1 LRGRRAKAL
10 VMKSNLI
17 HAVAGAVLAAVVA
30 VTAADAQAP
39 PAAQLGPEA
48 PQQQGPEAPQPQTA
62 PLLALPL
69 AQQGPEAPQS
79 QTAPLLTPELL
90 NQMLAPIALYPDE
103 LLGEILMAATY
114 PLDVVEAAR
123 WLQDPRNALL
133 KGDQLI
139 AALQQQNWDP
149 SVKLLAPFP
158 SILRMMDAKLEWAER
173 LGEAFLADPKAVMDA
188 VQRLRQRARLAGR
201 LVSGPQEIVQTAQG
215 EITIEAPTPEIIYV
229 PVCDPSL
236 IYGACGWESWPIVPQ
251 FSGLVVLDFR
261 DHHIHIAR
269 DLFALIDKKRPPIGG
284 EEWRHDPLHR
294 GNVPYRD
301 PEVAARYGAA
311 APSREILSG
320 FHEAQTGS
328 PPRIDGPF
336 ARTLPEEG
344 HVPQLERVDP
354 NGYGYVARGTLLEL
368 EGIDPDR
375 KTIVPRGSESLDR
388 GAEVQGQVERGYST
402 RTPAPGWGPR
412 SVRPY
417 ISRLAGGGVRERP
430 LLGGGMRGAPLLGS
444 NMRQGP
450 SPGGG
455 PMGSGI
461 MGGGIMGGGIRA
473 H

>member
-1 LRGRRAKAL
+1 MFALDVSWALRGMRARAL
-10 VMKSNLI
+10 VMKSHLI

-30 VTAADAQAP
+30 ATAADAQAP

-62 PLLALPL
+62 PP
-69 AQQGPEAPQS
+69 
-79 QTAPLLTPELL
+79 LTPELL

-123 WLQDPRNALL
+123 WLQDPRNASL

-139 AALQQQNWDP
+139 VALQQQNWDP
-149 SVKLLAPFP
+149 SVKLLTPFP

-215 EITIEAPTPEIIYV
+215 EITIEAPTPETIYV
-229 PVCDPSL
+229 PVCDSSL
-236 IYGACGWESWPIVPQ
+236 IDGSCGWESWPIFPL
-251 FSGLVVLDFR
+251 FSGLVILDFR

-269 DLFALIDKKRPPIGG
+269 DRFALIDKKRPPIG

-294 GNVPYRD
+294 GNVPYHD

-320 FHEAQTGS
+320 FHEPQTGS
-328 PPRIDGPF
+328 PPRIDRPV
-336 ARTLPEEG
+336 ARTQSEG
-344 HVPQLERVDP
+344 EHVPRFERVDP
-354 NGYGYVARGTLLEL
+354 DGYGYVARGTLLEL
-368 EGIDPDR
+368 EGVDPDR
-375 KTIVPRGSESLDR
+375 KTFVPRGSESFDR
-388 GAEVQGQVERGYST
+388 GADAQGQVERGYST
-402 RTPAPGWGPR
+402 RTPGPA
-412 SVRPY
+412 SLRPN
-417 ISRLAGGGVRERP
+417 ISRLAGAGVRERP
-430 LLGGGMRGAPLLGS
+430 LPGASMRGAPLLGS

-455 PMGSGI
+455 LMSGGLMGSGPMGSGL
-461 MGGGIMGGGIRA
+461 MGGGIRA

>member
-1 LRGRRAKAL
+1 
-10 VMKSNLI
+10 MKSNLT
-17 HAVAGAVLAAVVA
+17 HAVAAAVLAAVVA
-30 VTAADAQAP
+30 ATAADAQAP
-39 PAAQLGPEA
+39 PAA
-48 PQQQGPEAPQPQTA
+48 QQGPEAPQPQTA
-62 PLLALPL
+62 PLLALPA
-69 AQQGPEAPQS
+69 AQQGPEAPQP
-79 QTAPLLTPELL
+79 QTASLLTPELL

-123 WLQDPRNALL
+123 WLQDPRNASL

-188 VQRLRQRARLAGR
+188 VQRLRQRAQLAGR

-236 IYGACGWESWPIVPQ
+236 IYGACGWESWPIVPL

-261 DHHIHIAR
+261 DHHIHIVR
-269 DLFALIDKKRPPIGG
+269 DRFALIDNNRPPIRG
-284 EEWRHDPLHR
+284 EEWRHDPSHR

-311 APSREILSG
+311 APSREMLGG
-320 FHEAQTGS
+320 FHEPQTGS
-328 PPRIDGPF
+328 PPRIDGPV
-336 ARTLPEEG
+336 ARTLPEEEQ
-344 HVPQLERVDP
+344 VPQLRSVDP
-354 NGYGYVARGTLLEL
+354 NGYVARGTLLEL
-368 EGIDPDR
+368 EGVDPDR
-375 KTIVPRGSESLDR
+375 KAFVPRGSESLDR
-388 GAEVQGQVERGYST
+388 GADAQSQVERGYST
-402 RTPAPGWGPR
+402 RTPTPMGAPR
-412 SVRPY
+412 SMRPY
-417 ISRLAGGGVRERP
+417 VSPLAGGSVRGRP
-430 LLGGGMRGAPLLGS
+430 LLGGGVRGAPLLGS

-455 PMGSGI
+455 I
-461 MGGGIMGGGIRA
+461 MGGSIMGGGIRA

>member
-1 LRGRRAKAL
+1 LSVARQATKAL

-30 VTAADAQAP
+30 ATAADAQAP
-39 PAAQLGPEA
+39 PAAQ
-48 PQQQGPEAPQPQTA
+48 QGPEAPQP
-62 PLLALPL
+62 
-69 AQQGPEAPQS
+69 

-103 LLGEILMAATY
+103 LLGDILMAATY

-123 WLQDPRNALL
+123 WLQDPRNASL

-149 SVKLLAPFP
+149 SVKSLAPFA
-158 SILRMMDAKLEWAER
+158 SILRMMDAKLEWTER
-173 LGEAFLADPKAVMDA
+173 LGEAFLADPKGVMDA
-188 VQRLRQRARLAGR
+188 VQRLRRRARLAGR
-201 LVSGPQEIVQTAQG
+201 LVSGPQEIVQTEQG

-236 IYGACGWESWPIVPQ
+236 IYGSCGWESWPIVPL

-269 DLFALIDKKRPPIGG
+269 DRLALIDKNRPPIGG
-284 EEWRHDPLHR
+284 EEWRHDPFHR

-311 APSREILSG
+311 APSREIFRG
-320 FHEAQTGS
+320 FHEPQTGS
-328 PPRIDGPF
+328 PPRIDGPV
-336 ARTLPEEG
+336 ARTLPEEK
-344 HVPQLERVDP
+344 HVPQLDSVDP
-354 NGYGYVARGTLLEL
+354 NGYVARGTLLEL

-388 GAEVQGQVERGYST
+388 GAEAQGLVERGYST

-430 LLGGGMRGAPLLGS
+430 LLGGSMRGAPLLGS

-455 PMGSGI
+455 I

>member
-1 LRGRRAKAL
+1 
-10 VMKSNLI
+10 MKSNLI

-30 VTAADAQAP
+30 ATAADAQAP
-39 PAAQLGPEA
+39 PAA
-48 PQQQGPEAPQPQTA
+48 QQGPEAPQPQTA
-62 PLLALPL
+62 PLP
-69 AQQGPEAPQS
+69 
-79 QTAPLLTPELL
+79 TPERLD
-90 NQMLAPIALYPDE
+90 QMLAPIALYPDE
-103 LLGEILMAATY
+103 LLGDILMAATY

-123 WLQDPRNALL
+123 WLQDPRNASL
-133 KGDQLI
+133 KGDHLI

-149 SVKLLAPFP
+149 SVKSLAPFA
-158 SILRMMDAKLEWAER
+158 SILRMMDAKLEWTER

-188 VQRLRQRARLAGR
+188 VQRLRRRARLAGR

-215 EITIEAPTPEIIYV
+215 EITIEAPTPETIYV

-236 IYGACGWESWPIVPQ
+236 IYGACGWESGPIFPL

-261 DHHIHIAR
+261 DHRIHIAR
-269 DLFALIDKKRPPIGG
+269 DRLALIDKNRRPIGG
-284 EEWRHDPLHR
+284 EEWRHDPFHR

-311 APSREILSG
+311 APRRGSFPG
-320 FHEAQTGS
+320 FQEPQTGS
-328 PPRIDGPF
+328 PPRIDGPV
-336 ARTLPEEG
+336 ARTLPERE
-344 HVPQLERVDP
+344 HVPQFERVDP
-354 NGYGYVARGTLLEL
+354 DANGYVARGTLLEL
-368 EGIDPDR
+368 EGIDPER
-375 KTIVPRGSESLDR
+375 KTIVPPDPESLDR
-388 GAEVQGQVERGYST
+388 GAEAQGKVERGYSA

-430 LLGGGMRGAPLLGS
+430 LLGGSMRGAPLLGS

-455 PMGSGI
+455 L

>member
-1 LRGRRAKAL
+1 LRGKRAKAL

-17 HAVAGAVLAAVVA
+17 HAVAGAVLAAVMA
-30 VTAADAQAP
+30 ATAADAQAP
-39 PAAQLGPEA
+39 PAAQRAPEA
-48 PQQQGPEAPQPQTA
+48 PQQQGPEAPR
-62 PLLALPL
+62 
-69 AQQGPEAPQS
+69 S

-123 WLQDPRNALL
+123 WLQDPRNASL

-236 IYGACGWESWPIVPQ
+236 IYGACGWESWPIVPL

-269 DLFALIDKKRPPIGG
+269 DRFALIDNNNRPPIRG
-284 EEWRHDPLHR
+284 EEWRHDPSHR
-294 GNVPYRD
+294 GNAPYRD

-311 APSREILSG
+311 APSREIFRG
-320 FHEAQTGS
+320 FQEPQTGS
-328 PPRIDGPF
+328 PPRIDGPV
-336 ARTLPEEG
+336 ARTLPEGE
-344 HVPQLERVDP
+344 HVPRFERVDP
-354 NGYGYVARGTLLEL
+354 DGYGYVARGTLLEL

-375 KTIVPRGSESLDR
+375 KTFVPRDSESLDR
-388 GAEVQGQVERGYST
+388 DAESPSQVERGYST
-402 RTPAPGWGPR
+402 RVPAPMRAPG
-412 SVRPY
+412 SMMRPY
-417 ISRLAGGGVRERP
+417 VSPLAGDGVRARP
-430 LLGGGMRGAPLLGS
+430 LLGGGMRGAPLLGR
-444 NMRQGP
+444 NLRQGS
-450 SPGGG
+450 SPGG
-455 PMGSGI
+455 
-461 MGGGIMGGGIRA
+461 GGGIMGGGIRA

>member
-1 LRGRRAKAL
+1 LHGRRAKAL

-30 VTAADAQAP
+30 ATAADAQAP
-39 PAAQLGPEA
+39 PAAQQGPEA
-48 PQQQGPEAPQPQTA
+48 PQQQGPEAPQP
-62 PLLALPL
+62 
-69 AQQGPEAPQS
+69 

-114 PLDVVEAAR
+114 PLDVVEASR
-123 WLQDPRNALL
+123 WLQDPRNASL

-215 EITIEAPTPEIIYV
+215 EITIEAPTPETIYV

-236 IYGACGWESWPIVPQ
+236 IYGACGWESWPIFPL

-269 DLFALIDKKRPPIGG
+269 DRFALIDKNRRPIGG
-284 EEWRHDPLHR
+284 EEWRHDPFHR

-311 APSREILSG
+311 APSREIPSG
-320 FHEAQTGS
+320 FHEPQTGS
-328 PPRIDGPF
+328 PPRIDGPV
-336 ARTLPEEG
+336 ARTLTEG
-344 HVPQLERVDP
+344 EHVPRFERVDP
-354 NGYGYVARGTLLEL
+354 DGYGYVARGTLLDL

-375 KTIVPRGSESLDR
+375 KTIIPRDGDSLDR
-388 GAEVQGQVERGYST
+388 GSEAQGQVERGYST
-402 RTPAPGWGPR
+402 RTPAPMRAPR
-412 SVRPY
+412 SMRPY
-417 ISRLAGGGVRERP
+417 VSQLVGGGVRGRP
-430 LLGGGMRGAPLLGS
+430 LLGGGMRGAPLSGS

-450 SPGGG
+450 STGGG
-455 PMGSGI
+455 LVGSGL

>member
-1 LRGRRAKAL
+1 
-10 VMKSNLI
+10 MKSNLI
-17 HAVAGAVLAAVVA
+17 HAVAGAVLAAVA
-30 VTAADAQAP
+30 PATAADAQAP
-39 PAAQLGPEA
+39 PAAQ
-48 PQQQGPEAPQPQTA
+48 QGPEAPQRQTA
-62 PLLALPL
+62 PLLALPA
-69 AQQGPEAPQS
+69 AQQGPEAPQR

-123 WLQDPRNALL
+123 WLQDPRNASL

-139 AALQQQNWDP
+139 ATLQQQNWDP

-236 IYGACGWESWPIVPQ
+236 IYGACGWESWPIVPL

-269 DLFALIDKKRPPIGG
+269 DRFALIDKNRRPIGG
-284 EEWRHDPLHR
+284 EEWRHDPFHR

-320 FHEAQTGS
+320 SHEAQTGS
-328 PPRIDGPF
+328 PPRIDGPV
-336 ARTLPEEG
+336 ARTLPEEE
-344 HVPQLERVDP
+344 HVPQLRSVDP
-354 NGYGYVARGTLLEL
+354 NGYVARGTLLEL

-388 GAEVQGQVERGYST
+388 GAEAQGQVERGYSA

-417 ISRLAGGGVRERP
+417 ISRLPGGGVRERP

-455 PMGSGI
+455 I
-461 MGGGIMGGGIRA
+461 MGGGIMGGGMRA

>member
-1 LRGRRAKAL
+1 
-10 VMKSNLI
+10 MKSNLI
-17 HAVAGAVLAAVVA
+17 HAVAAAVLAAVVA
-30 VTAADAQAP
+30 ATAADAQAP
-39 PAAQLGPEA
+39 PAAQ
-48 PQQQGPEAPQPQTA
+48 QGPEAPQPQAGA
-62 PLLALPL
+62 PLLAPPA
-69 AQQGPEAPQS
+69 AQQGQEVPQT

-123 WLQDPRNALL
+123 WLQDPRNASL

-201 LVSGPQEIVQTAQG
+201 LISGPQEIVQTAQG
-215 EITIEAPTPEIIYV
+215 EITIEAPSPEIIYV

-236 IYGACGWESWPIVPQ
+236 IYGACGWESWPIVPL

-269 DLFALIDKKRPPIGG
+269 DRFALIDNNRPPIRG
-284 EEWRHDPLHR
+284 EEWRHDPSHR

-311 APSREILSG
+311 APGREILSG
-320 FHEAQTGS
+320 FHEPQTGS
-328 PPRIDGPF
+328 PPRIDGPV
-336 ARTLPEEG
+336 ARTLTEG
-344 HVPQLERVDP
+344 EHVPRFERVDP
-354 NGYGYVARGTLLEL
+354 DGYGYVARGTLLEL
-368 EGIDPDR
+368 EGVDPDR
-375 KTIVPRGSESLDR
+375 KTFVPRGSESLDR
-388 GAEVQGQVERGYST
+388 GAEAPSQVERGYST
-402 RTPAPGWGPR
+402 RTPAPMGAPR
-412 SVRPY
+412 SMRPY
-417 ISRLAGGGVRERP
+417 VSPLAGGGVRGRP

-455 PMGSGI
+455 I

>member
-1 LRGRRAKAL
+1 
-10 VMKSNLI
+10 MKSNLI
-17 HAVAGAVLAAVVA
+17 HAVAAAVLAAVVA
-30 VTAADAQAP
+30 ATAADAQAP
-39 PAAQLGPEA
+39 PAAQ
-48 PQQQGPEAPQPQTA
+48 QGPEAPQPQAGA
-62 PLLALPL
+62 PLLAPPA
-69 AQQGPEAPQS
+69 AQQGQEVPQT

-123 WLQDPRNALL
+123 WLQDPRNASL

-215 EITIEAPTPEIIYV
+215 EITIEAPTPETIYV

-236 IYGACGWESWPIVPQ
+236 IYGACGWESGPIFPL

-261 DHHIHIAR
+261 DHRIHIAR
-269 DLFALIDKKRPPIGG
+269 DRLALIDKNRRPIGG
-284 EEWRHDPLHR
+284 EEWRHDPFHR

-328 PPRIDGPF
+328 PPRIDGPV

-344 HVPQLERVDP
+344 HVPQLDSVDP
-354 NGYGYVARGTLLEL
+354 NGYVARGTLLEL

-375 KTIVPRGSESLDR
+375 KTFVPRGGDSLDR
-388 GAEVQGQVERGYST
+388 GAEAQGQVERGYST

-417 ISRLAGGGVRERP
+417 VSRLAGGGVRGQP

-455 PMGSGI
+455 L

>member
-10 VMKSNLI
+10 VMKGNLI

-30 VTAADAQAP
+30 ATAADAQAP
-39 PAAQLGPEA
+39 PAA
-48 PQQQGPEAPQPQTA
+48 QQGPEAPQPQTA
-62 PLLALPL
+62 PLL
-69 AQQGPEAPQS
+69 
-79 QTAPLLTPELL
+79 TPERLD
-90 NQMLAPIALYPDE
+90 QMLAPIALYPDE
-103 LLGEILMAATY
+103 LLGDILMAATY

-123 WLQDPRNALL
+123 WLQDPRNASL

-139 AALQQQNWDP
+139 AALHQQNWDP
-149 SVKLLAPFP
+149 SVKSLAPFA
-158 SILRMMDAKLEWAER
+158 SILRMMDAKLEWTER

-188 VQRLRQRARLAGR
+188 VQRLRRRARLAGR
-201 LVSGPQEIVQTAQG
+201 LVSGPQEIVQMAQG

-236 IYGACGWESWPIVPQ
+236 IYGSCGWESWPIVPL

-320 FHEAQTGS
+320 FHEPQTGS
-328 PPRIDGPF
+328 PPRIDGPVV
-336 ARTLPEEG
+336 RTLSEG
-344 HVPQLERVDP
+344 ERVPRFERVDP
-354 NGYGYVARGTLLEL
+354 DGYGYVARGTLLEL

-375 KTIVPRGSESLDR
+375 KTFVPRGGNSLDR
-388 GAEVQGQVERGYST
+388 GADARSQVERGYST
-402 RTPAPGWGPR
+402 RTPAPMRAPR
-412 SVRPY
+412 SMMRPY
-417 ISRLAGGGVRERP
+417 VSPLAGGGVWGRP

-455 PMGSGI
+455 L

>member
-1 LRGRRAKAL
+1 
-10 VMKSNLI
+10 MKSNLI

-30 VTAADAQAP
+30 ATAADAQAP

-62 PLLALPL
+62 PP
-69 AQQGPEAPQS
+69 
-79 QTAPLLTPELL
+79 LTPELL

-123 WLQDPRNALL
+123 WLQDPRNASL

-139 AALQQQNWDP
+139 VALQQQNWDP
-149 SVKLLAPFP
+149 SVKLLTPFP

-215 EITIEAPTPEIIYV
+215 EVTIEAPTPEIIYV
-229 PVCDPSL
+229 PVCDPWL
-236 IYGACGWESWPIVPQ
+236 IYGSCGWESWPIVPL

-269 DLFALIDKKRPPIGG
+269 DRFALIDNNNRPPIRG
-284 EEWRHDPLHR
+284 EEWRHDPSPR

-328 PPRIDGPF
+328 PPRIDGPV
-336 ARTLPEEG
+336 ARTLTKGE
-344 HVPQLERVDP
+344 HVPRFERVDP
-354 NGYGYVARGTLLEL
+354 DGYGYVARGTLLEL

-375 KTIVPRGSESLDR
+375 KTFVPRGSESLDR
-388 GAEVQGQVERGYST
+388 GADAQGQVERGYST
-402 RTPAPGWGPR
+402 RTPPPMRTPR
-412 SVRPY
+412 SMMRPY
-417 ISRLAGGGVRERP
+417 VSPLAGGGVRGRP
-430 LLGGGMRGAPLLGS
+430 LLGGMRGTPLLGS

-450 SPGGG
+450 SPGRGL
-455 PMGSGI
+455 MGSGL
-461 MGGGIMGGGIRA
+461 
-473 H
+473 

>member
-1 LRGRRAKAL
+1 VLRGRRAKAL

-17 HAVAGAVLAAVVA
+17 HAVAAVLAAVVVA
-30 VTAADAQAP
+30 TGTDAQAP
-39 PAAQLGPEA
+39 PAA
-48 PQQQGPEAPQPQTA
+48 QQQGPEAPQPQTA
-62 PLLALPL
+62 PLL
-69 AQQGPEAPQS
+69 
-79 QTAPLLTPELL
+79 TPERLD
-90 NQMLAPIALYPDE
+90 QMLAPIALYPDE
-103 LLGEILMAATY
+103 LLGDILMAATY

-123 WLQDPRNALL
+123 WLQDPRTASL

-149 SVKLLAPFP
+149 SVKSLAPFA
-158 SILRMMDAKLEWAER
+158 SILRMMDAKLEWTER
-173 LGEAFLADPKAVMDA
+173 VGEAFLADPKAVMDA
-188 VQRLRQRARLAGR
+188 VQRLRRRARLAGR

-236 IYGACGWESWPIVPQ
+236 IYGSCGWESWPIVPL

-269 DLFALIDKKRPPIGG
+269 DRLALIDKNRPPIGG
-284 EEWRHDPLHR
+284 EEWRHDPFHR
-294 GNVPYRD
+294 GDVPYRD

-328 PPRIDGPF
+328 PPRIDGPV
-336 ARTLPEEG
+336 ARTLPEKE
-344 HVPQLERVDP
+344 HVPQLESIDP
-354 NGYGYVARGTLLEL
+354 NGYVARGTLLEL

-388 GAEVQGQVERGYST
+388 GAEAQGQVERGYST

-412 SVRPY
+412 

-430 LLGGGMRGAPLLGS
+430 LLGGSMRGAPLLGS

-455 PMGSGI
+455 LVGGGLMGSGL

>member
-1 LRGRRAKAL
+1 
-10 VMKSNLI
+10 
-17 HAVAGAVLAAVVA
+17 
-30 VTAADAQAP
+30 
-39 PAAQLGPEA
+39 
-48 PQQQGPEAPQPQTA
+48 
-62 PLLALPL
+62 
-69 AQQGPEAPQS
+69 
-79 QTAPLLTPELL
+79 
-90 NQMLAPIALYPDE
+90 
-103 LLGEILMAATY
+103 
-114 PLDVVEAAR
+114 
-123 WLQDPRNALL
+123 
-133 KGDQLI
+133 
-139 AALQQQNWDP
+139 
-149 SVKLLAPFP
+149 
-158 SILRMMDAKLEWAER
+158 
-173 LGEAFLADPKAVMDA
+173 VMDA

-215 EITIEAPTPEIIYV
+215 EITIEAPAPETIYV

-236 IYGACGWESWPIVPQ
+236 IYGACGWESGPIFPL

-261 DHHIHIAR
+261 DHRIHIAR
-269 DLFALIDKKRPPIGG
+269 DRLALIDKNRRPIGG
-284 EEWRHDPLHR
+284 EEWRHDPFHR

-328 PPRIDGPF
+328 PPRIDGPV

-344 HVPQLERVDP
+344 HVPQLDSVDP
-354 NGYGYVARGTLLEL
+354 NGYVARGTLLEL

-375 KTIVPRGSESLDR
+375 KTFVPRGGDSLDR
-388 GAEVQGQVERGYST
+388 GAEAQGQVERGYST

-417 ISRLAGGGVRERP
+417 VSRLAGGGVRGQP

-455 PMGSGI
+455 LMGGGIMGGGI